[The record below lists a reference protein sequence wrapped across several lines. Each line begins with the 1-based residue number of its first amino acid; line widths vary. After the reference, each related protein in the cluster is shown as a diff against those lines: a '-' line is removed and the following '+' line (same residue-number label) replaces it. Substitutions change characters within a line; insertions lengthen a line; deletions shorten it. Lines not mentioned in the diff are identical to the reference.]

1 MLRQDTPSYRL
12 YPSSSAV
19 ITMWADDA
27 VRRQYSQVATFL
39 QLAAIAMSSLPTDV
53 WLDCLTRYAERREP
67 GRHIIDAFDHCWT
80 KQGRETQN
88 DREHTFRT
96 CLPKHNAAL
105 RLDDVST
112 MIASAFAQ
120 LTRPSSLACHQFTK
134 RYKMEDVHPSVWR
147 LVELA
152 EQGERDIL
160 STPTPA
166 STSRSPS
173 LPPSTPPP
181 SGTVA
186 QAISL
191 PSSPPP
197 SGTVARATLAT
208 LSSLTSIG
216 QENRP
221 ERNSVLRLNTGF
233 FEAIKQQVPALQKLT
248 RLREI
253 PLIHHPREHGC
264 LLW

>member
-1 MLRQDTPSYRL
+1 
-12 YPSSSAV
+12 
-19 ITMWADDA
+19 MWADDA

-134 RYKMEDVHPSVWR
+134 RYKKADVQRSVWR
-147 LVELA
+147 LVVLA

-160 STPTPA
+160 SAPTPA
-166 STSRSPS
+166 ATSSSSSSRS
-173 LPPSTPPP
+173 STPPP

-186 QAISL
+186 ALDTASSS
-191 PSSPPP
+191 PSTRASTPPP
-197 SGTVARATLAT
+197 SDIVARATLAT
-208 LSSLTSIG
+208 MSSSSSSSRLPHASVSTRVVSAAPSVSSSSG
-216 QENRP
+216 QTLD
-221 ERNSVLRLNTGF
+221 SL
-233 FEAIKQQVPALQKLT
+233 AL
-248 RLREI
+248 I
-253 PLIHHPREHGC
+253 PLIHHPREEGL